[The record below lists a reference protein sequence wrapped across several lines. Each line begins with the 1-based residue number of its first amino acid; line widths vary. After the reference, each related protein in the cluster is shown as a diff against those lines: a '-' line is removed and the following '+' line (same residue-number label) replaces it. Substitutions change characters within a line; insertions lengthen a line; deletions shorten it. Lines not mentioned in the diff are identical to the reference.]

1 MKESVISRIMAIKD
15 LPSKDLQKKYEEVFG
30 GKKPTSNNRTYLWRR
45 IAYRMQ
51 EIEFGGLPEEAQT
64 KIQELIKEH
73 DPINA
78 VATRPESA
86 ANPEANTKKQ
96 KPLRDRRLPIPGTII
111 TKNSKGLKIEVKA
124 LEKGFEYKNVVYKS
138 LTAIAKEITGAH
150 WNGFLFFNL

>member
-15 LPSKDLQKKYEEVFG
+15 APIKDLQKKYEEVL
-30 GKKPTSNNRTYLWRR
+30 GKKPVSNNRVYLWRR

-51 EIEFGGLPEEAQT
+51 EIEFGGLPDEAQA

-78 VATRPESA
+78 IATRPESTSGQ
-86 ANPEANTKKQ
+86 EATIKKK

-111 TKNSKGLKIEVKA
+111 TKSYKGIKIEVKT

>member
-51 EIEFGGLPEEAQT
+51 EIEFGGLPEDAQT

-78 VATRPESA
+78 IATRPVASDQ
-86 ANPEANTKKQ
+86 NPSPK

-111 TKNSKGLKIEVKA
+111 VKSYKGLKIEVKA
-124 LEKGFEYKNVVYKS
+124 LDKGFEYKNVVYKS

>member
-1 MKESVISRIMAIKD
+1 MKESVVSRIMAIKD
-15 LPSKDLQKKYEEVFG
+15 LPSKDLQKKYEEVL
-30 GKKPTSNNRTYLWRR
+30 GKKPASNNRIYLWRR

-78 VATRPESA
+78 IATRPKLASGKESS
-86 ANPEANTKKQ
+86 PK

-111 TKNSKGLKIEVKA
+111 TKSYKGLKIEVKT
-124 LEKGFEYKNVVYKS
+124 LEKGFEYKNVVYRS

>member
-1 MKESVISRIMAIKD
+1 MKESVVSRIMMLKD
-15 LPSKDLQKKYEEVFG
+15 LPSKDLQKKYEEVL
-30 GKKPTSNNRTYLWRR
+30 GKKPVSNNRTYLWRR

-51 EIEFGGLPEEAQT
+51 ELEFGSLPDEART
-64 KIQELIKEH
+64 KLEELIKEH

-78 VATRPESA
+78 VAMRAEKPSE
-86 ANPEANTKKQ
+86 EAVKK
-96 KPLRDRRLPIPGTII
+96 KPFRDRRLPIPGTIV
-111 TKNSKGLKIEVKA
+111 TKNYKGLKIEVTV